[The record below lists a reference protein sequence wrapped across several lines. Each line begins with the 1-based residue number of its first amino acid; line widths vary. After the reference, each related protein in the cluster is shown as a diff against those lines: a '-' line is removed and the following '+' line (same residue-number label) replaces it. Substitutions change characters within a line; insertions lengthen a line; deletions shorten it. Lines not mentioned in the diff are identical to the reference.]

1 MPNILVTG
9 ATGLVGS
16 HLLEPLSRFYN
27 IHAITRSKINNE
39 ILKVKWYHA
48 DLKDD
53 FNIKILPANIE
64 AVIYLAQSK
73 DYKDFP
79 KKAIDI
85 FEINTVKLLKMLD
98 YARKAG
104 AKKFIFASS
113 GGVYGTGEHGLTET
127 LTLPANGQNGFYISS
142 KLCSEVLAD
151 NYKQFMDVI
160 ILRLF
165 FVYGK
170 KQKAD
175 MLIPRLFANIKNGVP
190 IKLQGSNGLLLNPI
204 HVSDVVSSVLAV
216 LDLKG
221 SYKIN
226 VAGPSVFT
234 LKEICELIGNKVGV
248 NPIFE
253 YDMSSVPR
261 HLVADI
267 TNMKKLL
274 INPRVFLNQG
284 LEEMMN

>member
-16 HLLEPLSRFYN
+16 HLLEPLSRFCN

-39 ILKVKWYHA
+39 ILKVKWYHE

-127 LTLPANGQNGFYISS
+127 LTLPADGQNGFYISS

-170 KQKAD
+170 KQKAN
-175 MLIPRLFANIKNGVP
+175 MLIPRLFANIKKGVP

-248 NPIFE
+248 KPIFE

>member
-104 AKKFIFASS
+104 AKKFIYASS
-113 GGVYGTGEHGLTET
+113 GGVYAQE
-127 LTLPANGQNGFYISS
+127 
-142 KLCSEVLAD
+142 
-151 NYKQFMDVI
+151 
-160 ILRLF
+160 
-165 FVYGK
+165 
-170 KQKAD
+170 
-175 MLIPRLFANIKNGVP
+175 
-190 IKLQGSNGLLLNPI
+190 
-204 HVSDVVSSVLAV
+204 
-216 LDLKG
+216 
-221 SYKIN
+221 
-226 VAGPSVFT
+226 
-234 LKEICELIGNKVGV
+234 
-248 NPIFE
+248 
-253 YDMSSVPR
+253 
-261 HLVADI
+261 
-267 TNMKKLL
+267 NM
-274 INPRVFLNQG
+274 V
-284 LEEMMN
+284 